1 MLERIFQLMEEII
14 VLNDKLSKDEKLH
27 VDFIEDI
34 QKYLDGE
41 Y

>member
-14 VLNDKLSKDEKLH
+14 FLNDKLSKDDKLH
-27 VDFIEDI
+27 DDFIQDV